1 MENDETTPNPLKKR
15 IGRRGLLSVVA
26 GGATALWLQACG
38 RTPTPTPPT
47 ATAPPTGT
55 ATGTPGASIVPPTG
69 TTTATQEAIVNLPIV
84 GGGEPSATPTTTPT
98 LTTTPDPTEIP
109 TPSNTPRPTSTPV
122 PPATPFPP
130 GTATKLGLFI
140 GYQHEVVLDMLR
152 TGNVPF
158 IKTLE
163 YDPNLMEF
171 IKQISPNTII
181 VARYSELGQINL
193 QTVDPIAEARRF
205 VDTLLPLATE
215 PKRLANIDAWES
227 YNEPVP
233 ADRDEMR
240 RLSDFEAERTRLLAA
255 YGIRSCIGNFATGTP
270 QLDLWPDFYPA
281 LQAAKDHGGYLGLH
295 EYSAPYM
302 WFGTGRYQLEEGVD
316 EGDTGWLTLR
326 YRKVYRQYLQP
337 NQLDIPLLITET
349 GIDGQV
355 QNRPGPVGLGW
366 ADFQD
371 FWKAEGQVRTS
382 GAGYYVE
389 QLAWYD
395 AELQLDSYVKGASI
409 FALAA
414 PIGWSSF
421 ELLGSCADIL
431 KQYISVHPRR

>member
-1 MENDETTPNPLKKR
+1 MENDETTSPTWNKR
-15 IGRRGLLSVVA
+15 MGRRGLLGWLA

-38 RTPTPTPPT
+38 RTPSPTPPP
-47 ATAPPTGT
+47 ATTTPLPTGT
-55 ATGTPGASIVPPTG
+55 LGASPVPPTVS
-69 TTTATQEAIVNLPIV
+69 ATMTEGAIVNLPIV
-84 GGGEPSATPTTTPT
+84 GGNVPSPTPTDTPTATPSPT
-98 LTTTPDPTEIP
+98 ATDIP
-109 TPSNTPRPTSTPV
+109 TPSNTPLPTATPP

-130 GTATKLGLFI
+130 GAATKLGLFI
-140 GYQHEVVLDMLR
+140 GYQHDVVIDMLR
-152 TGNVPF
+152 TGNLPF

-171 IKQISPNTII
+171 IKQTSPNTII

-205 VDTLLPLATE
+205 VETLLPIATE
-215 PKRLANIDAWES
+215 PKRLAHIDAWEA

-233 ADRDEMR
+233 ANRDEMR
-240 RLSDFEAERTRLLAA
+240 RLADFEAERTRLLAG
-255 YGIRSCIGNFATGTP
+255 YGVRSCIGNFATGTP

-281 LQAAKDHGGYLGLH
+281 LRAAKAHNGYLGLH

-302 WFGTGRYQLEEGVD
+302 WFGTGRYQLQEGVD

-355 QNRPGPVGLGW
+355 LNRPGPTGLGW
-366 ADFQD
+366 ADFQE
-371 FWKAEGQVRTS
+371 FWKAEGLVRTS
-382 GAGYYVE
+382 PAGYYVE

-395 AELQLDSYVKGASI
+395 AELQLDDYVKGASI

-414 PIGWSSF
+414 PVGWSTF

-431 KQYISVHPRR
+431 KQYIAVHPRR